1 MKSIFLH
8 FSIPG
13 SIYLNQYHDLMN
25 SYESM
30 SSLCVH
36 LTWAK
41 CYFIELASH
50 PLSFIA
56 VFGFPIIFT
65 LFIVGVTHLFRVDII
80 QTTPK
85 ILFFR
90 VISAHFEEVHP
101 NMNSVKS
108 NQGNSLIYKYPVSN
122 VLVVLFLSL
131 ALINLGGMVHGT
143 WCITT
148 WFSATIGLSLA
159 IWLLTW
165 FFRMYNY
172 LTLFFSNITLYEGEE
187 LIGLAGFFPSGTP
200 LWLAP
205 LMVIIEILSWV
216 IRFLSMGLRI
226 AGNIVAG
233 HVILGILGFAYL
245 ELYKLMKIQLELSSV
260 TTSIIMQASYTI
272 LTYFELAVALIQ
284 AYVLTLLAST
294 FLKETEEVH

>member
-13 SIYLNQYHDLMN
+13 SIYLSQYQDLIS
-25 SYESM
+25 SYGNM
-30 SSLCVH
+30 SSLCIH

-41 CYFIELASH
+41 CYFIELISH
-50 PLSFIA
+50 PFSFIA
-56 VFGFPIIFT
+56 IFGFPTIFA
-65 LFIVGVTHLFRVDII
+65 LAIVGVTHLLRVNVI

-85 ILFFR
+85 VLFFR
-90 VISAHFEEVHP
+90 IVSTHFEEVHP

-108 NQGNSLIYKYPVSN
+108 NQGDHLIYKYPISN
-122 VLVVLFLSL
+122 ALVILFLSL

-159 IWLLTW
+159 IWFLTW

-245 ELYKLMKIQLELSSV
+245 ELYKLIKVQLEFSSI
-260 TTSIIMQASYTI
+260 TTSIVMQASYTI

-294 FLKETEEVH
+294 FLKETEEMH

>member
-13 SIYLNQYHDLMN
+13 SIYLSQYQDLMG
-25 SYESM
+25 SYGNM
-30 SSLCVH
+30 SSLCIH

-41 CYFIELASH
+41 CYFIELISH

-56 VFGFPIIFT
+56 VFGFPTIFA
-65 LFIVGVTHLFRVDII
+65 LAIVGVTHLLRVNVL

-85 ILFFR
+85 VLFFR
-90 VISAHFEEVHP
+90 VISTHFKEVHP

-108 NQGNSLIYKYPVSN
+108 DQGNHLIYKYPVSN
-122 VLVVLFLSL
+122 VLVILFLSL

-245 ELYKLMKIQLELSSV
+245 ELYKLMKVQLELSSI
-260 TTSIIMQASYTI
+260 TTSIVMQASYTI

-294 FLKETEEVH
+294 FLKETEEMH

>member
-13 SIYLNQYHDLMN
+13 SIYLSQYQDLIS
-25 SYESM
+25 SYGNM
-30 SSLCVH
+30 SSLCIH
-36 LTWAK
+36 LIWAK
-41 CYFIELASH
+41 CYFIELISH

-56 VFGFPIIFT
+56 IFGFPTIFA
-65 LFIVGVTHLFRVDII
+65 LAIVGVTHLLRVNVI

-85 ILFFR
+85 VLFFR
-90 VISAHFEEVHP
+90 IVSTHFEEVHP

-108 NQGNSLIYKYPVSN
+108 NQGDHLIYKYPISN
-122 VLVVLFLSL
+122 ALVILFLSL

-159 IWLLTW
+159 IWFLTW

-245 ELYKLMKIQLELSSV
+245 ELYKLIKVQLEFSSI
-260 TTSIIMQASYTI
+260 TTSIVMQASYTI

-294 FLKETEEVH
+294 FLKETEEMH

>member
-13 SIYLNQYHDLMN
+13 SIYLSQYQDLMGSCGN
-25 SYESM
+25 M
-30 SSLCVH
+30 SSLCIH

-41 CYFIELASH
+41 CYFIELISH

-56 VFGFPIIFT
+56 VFGFPTIFA
-65 LFIVGVTHLFRVDII
+65 LAIVGVTHLLRVNVL

-85 ILFFR
+85 VLFFR
-90 VISAHFEEVHP
+90 VISTHFEEVHP

-108 NQGNSLIYKYPVSN
+108 DQGNHLIYKYPVSN
-122 VLVVLFLSL
+122 VLVILFLSL

-245 ELYKLMKIQLELSSV
+245 ELYKLMKVQLELSSI
-260 TTSIIMQASYTI
+260 TTSIVMQASYTI

-294 FLKETEEVH
+294 FLKETEEMH

>member
-13 SIYLNQYHDLMN
+13 SIYLSQYQDLIS
-25 SYESM
+25 SYGNM
-30 SSLCVH
+30 SSLCIH

-41 CYFIELASH
+41 CYFIELISH

-56 VFGFPIIFT
+56 IFGFPTIFA
-65 LFIVGVTHLFRVDII
+65 LAIVGVTHLLRVNVI

-85 ILFFR
+85 VLFFR
-90 VISAHFEEVHP
+90 IVSTHFEEVHP
-101 NMNSVKS
+101 SMNSVKS
-108 NQGNSLIYKYPVSN
+108 NQGDHLIYKYPISN
-122 VLVVLFLSL
+122 ALVILFLSL

-159 IWLLTW
+159 IWFLTW

-245 ELYKLMKIQLELSSV
+245 ELYKLIKVQLEFSSI
-260 TTSIIMQASYTI
+260 TTSIVMQASYTI

-294 FLKETEEVH
+294 FLKETEEMH

>member
-1 MKSIFLH
+1 
-8 FSIPG
+8 
-13 SIYLNQYHDLMN
+13 
-25 SYESM
+25 M
-30 SSLCVH
+30 SSLCIH

-41 CYFIELASH
+41 CYFIELISH

-56 VFGFPIIFT
+56 IFGFPTIFA
-65 LFIVGVTHLFRVDII
+65 LAIVGVTHLLRVNVI

-85 ILFFR
+85 VLFFR
-90 VISAHFEEVHP
+90 IVSTHFEEVHP

-108 NQGNSLIYKYPVSN
+108 NQGDHLIYKYPISN
-122 VLVVLFLSL
+122 ALVILFLSL

-159 IWLLTW
+159 IWFLTW

-245 ELYKLMKIQLELSSV
+245 ELYKLIKVQLEFSSI
-260 TTSIIMQASYTI
+260 TTSIVMQASYTI

-294 FLKETEEVH
+294 FLKETEEMH